1 MDGYRA
7 PVETI
12 LFTLRHVAR
21 LHEVPGF
28 GADEAAMLEPVL
40 GEAARFAQEVLTPLD
55 AIGDR
60 SGARLENGVVRTPE
74 GYAAAWRRWAEAGW
88 IGLPVEPGHGGQG
101 LPWAV
106 ATAVGEMIE
115 AANLAWSIA
124 PLLTQG
130 AIEAIARHAAPALR
144 ERWLPAMVEGRV
156 SGAMALTEPQAG
168 TDLGAIRTRAR
179 PDGDVF
185 RIDGEKIFISFAD
198 HDMTENIVQLVLARL
213 PDAPP
218 GPKGISLFL
227 VPKILP
233 EGVRNDWRVTRLEP
247 KLGIHGSPTCAV
259 SYGGDGGA
267 VGWLVG
273 PPHQGLRCMF
283 TMMNNARLAVA
294 REAVGVAERAR
305 QQALAWTR
313 SRVQGRRD
321 GQPARLTDWPDVRR
335 QLATMHARVLAMRGL
350 TLWTAVLLDRS
361 LRAPDPDARALAE
374 ERLALLTPIA
384 KAWCTDRA
392 VEVCSTALQLHGG
405 MGFVEASGIAQRYRD
420 VRITPIYEG
429 ANGIQAQDLVLRKL
443 PLRGGRAVLD
453 LLEDLAAEAGHW
465 REAERRAL
473 LPALDTLGRLT
484 RHVQGSDRDDAMAAS
499 VPFLE
504 LCGEVLAGIVLAR
517 GAAAGGPGWDR
528 IAAFHH
534 RQLLPR
540 ALANEAAIIAG
551 QADLPG
557 ILADAAG

>member
-1 MDGYRA
+1 MNGYRA

-21 LHEVPGF
+21 LDAVPGF
-28 GADEAAMLEPVL
+28 SADEAALLEPVL
-40 GEAARFAQEVLTPLD
+40 GEAARFAEQVLTPLD
-55 AIGDR
+55 ATGDR
-60 SGARLENGVVRTPE
+60 EGARLENGVVRTPE
-74 GYAAAWRRWAEAGW
+74 GFALAWRRWAEAGW
-88 IGLPVEPGHGGQG
+88 IGLPIEPRHGGQG

-124 PLLTQG
+124 PLLTQA
-130 AIEAIARHAAPALR
+130 AIEAIARHAAPVLR
-144 ERWLPAMVEGRV
+144 EAWLPAMVAGRV
-156 SGAMALTEPQAG
+156 SGAMGLTEPQAG

-179 PDGDVF
+179 PDGERF
-185 RIDGEKIFISFAD
+185 RIEGEKIFISFAD

-233 EGVRNDWRVTRLEP
+233 DGVRNDWRVTRLEH

-259 SYGGDGGA
+259 SYGQDGGA

-294 REAVGVAERAR
+294 REGVGVADRAL
-305 QQALAWTR
+305 QQAVAWTR
-313 SRVQGRRD
+313 SRVQGRRS
-321 GQPARLTDWPDVRR
+321 GLAVTLEAWPDVRR
-335 QLATMHARVLAMRGL
+335 QLATMRARVVAMRGL

-361 LRAPDPDARALAE
+361 LREPDPEARAQAE
-374 ERLALLTPIA
+374 ARLALLTPIA

-405 MGFVEASGIAQRYRD
+405 MGFVEESGIAQRYRD

-429 ANGIQAQDLVLRKL
+429 ANGVQAQDLVLRKL
-443 PLRGGRAVLD
+443 PLQDGRAILALLAD
-453 LLEDLAAEAGHW
+453 LTEEAGTW

-473 LPALDTLGRLT
+473 VPALAALDRLT
-484 RHVQGSDRDDAMAAS
+484 RHLQAADADDAMAAS
-499 VPFLE
+499 SPFLE
-504 LCGEVLAGIVLAR
+504 LCGEVLAGVVLAR
-517 GAAAGGPGWDR
+517 GAAAGGPGWDEL
-528 IAAFHH
+528 AAFHN

-540 ALANEAAIIAG
+540 ALANEAAITAS
-551 QADLPG
+551 AAALPNG
-557 ILADAAG
+557 I

>member
-1 MDGYRA
+1 MTTYRA

-21 LHEVPGF
+21 LDQIPGF
-28 GADEAAMLEPVL
+28 GADEAALLEPVL
-40 GEAARFAQEVLTPLD
+40 GEAARFADEVLTPLD
-55 AIGDR
+55 AVGDR
-60 SGARLENGVVRTPE
+60 DGARLENGVVRTPA
-74 GYAAAWRRWAEAGW
+74 GFADAWRLWAEAGW
-88 IGLPVEPGHGGQG
+88 IGLPVEPAHGGQG
-101 LPWAV
+101 LPWTV

-130 AIEAIARHAAPALR
+130 AIEAIARHAEPGLR
-144 ERWLPAMVEGRV
+144 ERWLPGMVEGRI
-156 SGAMALTEPQAG
+156 SGAMGLTEPQAG
-168 TDLGAIRTRAR
+168 TDLGAIRTRAW
-179 PDGDVF
+179 PDGERF
-185 RIDGEKIFISFAD
+185 RIEGEKIFISFAD
-198 HDMTENIVQLVLARL
+198 HDMTENVVQLVLARL

-218 GPKGISLFL
+218 GPRGISLFL

-233 EGVRNDWRVTRLEP
+233 DGVRNDWRVTRLET

-259 SYGGDGGA
+259 RYGLDGGA

-294 REAVGVAERAR
+294 REAVGVADRAM
-305 QQALAWTR
+305 QQAQAWVAT
-313 SRVQGRRD
+313 RVQGRRD
-321 GQPARLTDWPDVRR
+321 GRPALLGDWPDVRR
-335 QLATMHARVLAMRGL
+335 LLATMQARVLAMRGL
-350 TLWTAVLLDRS
+350 TYWTAALLDRS
-361 LRAPDPDARALAE
+361 VRAPDAQARAIAA

-392 VEVCSTALQLHGG
+392 VEVCSSALQLHGG
-405 MGFVEASGIAQRYRD
+405 MGFVEESGIAQRYRD

-429 ANGIQAQDLVLRKL
+429 ANGVQAQDLVLRKL
-443 PLRGGRAVLD
+443 PLRDGEAVHGLLAELRGEAETWADSQREPLRAALDALGRA
-453 LLEDLAAEAGHW
+453 
-465 REAERRAL
+465 
-473 LPALDTLGRLT
+473 T
-484 RHVQGSDRDDAMAAS
+484 RQVQAKSADDAMAAS
-499 VPFLE
+499 SPYLE

-528 IAAFHH
+528 LAAFHT

-540 ALANEAAIIAG
+540 ALALEAAIA
-551 QADLPG
+551 APLDELPEV
-557 ILADAAG
+557 AAAG